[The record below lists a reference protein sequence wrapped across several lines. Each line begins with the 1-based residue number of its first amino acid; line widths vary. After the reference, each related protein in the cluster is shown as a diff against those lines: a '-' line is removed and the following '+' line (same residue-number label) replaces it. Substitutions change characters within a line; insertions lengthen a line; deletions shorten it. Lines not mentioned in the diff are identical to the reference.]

1 MENHSSPITRG
12 TSPRA
17 NAADRDARRAIGTG
31 EHAPGRLT
39 GHGPIAVVDIGSNSV
54 RLVVYERL
62 TRSPTLLFNEK
73 VLAGLGKGVGK
84 TGRLADK
91 SVDDALAAV
100 RRFRQLADQCE
111 ALEIHVLATAAA
123 REAANGP
130 AFIAELE
137 RITGATVQ
145 VLTGAEEAR
154 VAAQGVLA
162 GFHQPNGIA
171 GDLGGGSL
179 ELIDVTTEAI
189 GQGRTY
195 PLGGIR
201 LSEAAEGSI
210 RKAEKIAEEVLKGSD
225 VLGGLAGRS
234 FYAVGG
240 TWRSL
245 ARLHMFQKGYP
256 LHVMHHYA
264 IPAGE
269 ALEFCRVVSRGSV
282 DALDRIDVISK
293 QRRDLLAYGAVVLGQ
308 IIRLGQPTEIVLSAL
323 GLREGHLYELLT
335 PQERARDPLLA
346 AAEELAI
353 LRSRSPRHAAE
364 LNDWTTGA
372 FEALGIEETADER
385 RLRHAACLLADIGW
399 RAHPDYRGE
408 QSLNIIAHA
417 AFIGVDHP
425 GRAFLALANYYRH
438 MGLVDDALSP
448 RIRELASTRLKERAR
463 ALGAAFRVAYIL
475 SAAMPGV
482 IPSTRI
488 AEKGGFLVLTLPAE
502 REALVGDVV
511 LRRLRQL
518 AKLGGLDARIE
529 IAPPAKPRSGRAAA
543 EGGV

>member
-1 MENHSSPITRG
+1 VENLSSRTNPE
-12 TSPRA
+12 TSPTSCGAEGAIAAAPERA
-17 NAADRDARRAIGTG
+17 A
-31 EHAPGRLT
+31 GRLY
-39 GHGPIAVVDIGSNSV
+39 GHGPIAVIDIGSNSV

-62 TRSPTLLFNEK
+62 CRSPTLLFNEK
-73 VLAGLGKGVGK
+73 ILAGLGRGVGK

-100 RRFRQLADQCE
+100 SRFKQLADQCE
-111 ALEIHVLATAAA
+111 AAEIHVLATAAS
-123 REAANGP
+123 REASNGP

-137 RITGATVQ
+137 RITGTTVQ
-145 VLTGAEEAR
+145 VLSGAEEAR
-154 VAAQGVLA
+154 VAALGVLA
-162 GFHQPNGIA
+162 GFHEPNGIA

-179 ELIDVTTEAI
+179 ELIDVAAGAI
-189 GQGRTY
+189 GQGKTY

-201 LSEAAEGSI
+201 LSESADGSI
-210 RKAEKIAEEVLKGSD
+210 RKAERIAEDVLKGSD
-225 VLGGLAGRS
+225 VLAKLQGRP

-264 IPAGE
+264 IPAAE
-269 ALEFCRVVSRGSV
+269 ALEFCRVVARGDV
-282 DALDRIDVISK
+282 DSLDRIEVISK
-293 QRRDLLAYGAVVLGQ
+293 QRRELLPYGAIVLGQ
-308 IIRLGQPTEIVLSAL
+308 IIRTGQPSEIVVSAL
-323 GLREGHLYELLT
+323 GLREGHLYELLGA
-335 PQERARDPLLA
+335 EEKAKDPLIA
-346 AAEELAI
+346 AAEELSE
-353 LRSRSPRHAAE
+353 LRSRSPRHTAE
-364 LNDWTTGA
+364 LYDWTSEA
-372 FEALGIEETADER
+372 IAALGIDETEDEK
-385 RLRHAACLLADIGW
+385 RLRRAACLLADIGW

-425 GRAFLALANYYRH
+425 GRAYLALASYYRH

-482 IPSTRI
+482 IADTRLR
-488 AEKGGFLVLTLPAE
+488 AQGDALVLQLPPA
-502 REALVGDVV
+502 RAALAGDVV
-511 LRRLRQL
+511 LRRLKQL
-518 AKLGGLDARIE
+518 ARLGALDARIE
-529 IAPPAKPRSGRAAA
+529 VAPLDGRISGRA
-543 EGGV
+543 